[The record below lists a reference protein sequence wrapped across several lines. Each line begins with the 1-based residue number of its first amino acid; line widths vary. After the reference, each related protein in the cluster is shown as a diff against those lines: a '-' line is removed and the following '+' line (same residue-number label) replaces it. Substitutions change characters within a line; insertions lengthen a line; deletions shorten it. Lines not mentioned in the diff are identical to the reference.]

1 MGAGTGPAG
10 TRAPDKKKGFDWLR
24 LVEAIAA
31 GVGGATDNQALI
43 DQVYQGRRERQGRAT
58 RQEQE
63 AYERQMKQDALDLQA
78 THRTEDLA
86 REGRHRT
93 EDKAWDVVKTG
104 ASHSK
109 TASPEVLA
117 AAGLSGPQGDYMRG
131 RTIGEKLDEQAE
143 TLDRP
148 SSARLQEYEDET
160 AKKRAEM
167 EARTRRE
174 SQLELER
181 TRKSE
186 GLGPASGGRESVED
200 AIRRVEEL
208 TKARIRA
215 TSEMYEELGTGV
227 HKDLTPEKRGKL
239 LSRIRS
245 LVGNASF
252 PAKDK
257 SRFDFLLSKEES
269 ADLSDEDLFDL
280 LGEANVILEASWYN

>member
-63 AYERQMKQDALDLQA
+63 AYERQMKQDAL
-78 THRTEDLA
+78 
-86 REGRHRT
+86 
-93 EDKAWDVVKTG
+93 DKAWDVVKTG

-257 SRFDFLLSKEES
+257 SRFDFLLSKEGS